1 MYMDNKEQLI
11 EAIDNYDGYSS
22 GCRKV
27 LKLLVELSID
37 DVAHISVVQLS
48 KIALL
53 SREMIYQ
60 ALCTFQ
66 QDGFIELVK
75 RTKGKTGTINS
86 IVLKPNKLNQLLQFY
101 KGISN
106 IYVRMWHKAIA
117 QYIYGFQRLV
127 FSIFSKIF
135 P

>member
-1 MYMDNKEQLI
+1 MAKLAYKVEMYMDNKEQLI

-86 IVLKPNKLNQLLQFY
+86 IILKPNKLNQLLQFY
-101 KGISN
+101 IKQIE
-106 IYVRMWHKAIA
+106 IRKK
-117 QYIYGFQRLV
+117 YI
-127 FSIFSKIF
+127 KK
-135 P
+135 

>member
-1 MYMDNKEQLI
+1 
-11 EAIDNYDGYSS
+11 
-22 GCRKV
+22 
-27 LKLLVELSID
+27 
-37 DVAHISVVQLS
+37 VQLS

-86 IVLKPNKLNQLLQFY
+86 IILKPNKLNQLLQFY
-101 KGISN
+101 IKQIE
-106 IYVRMWHKAIA
+106 IRKK
-117 QYIYGFQRLV
+117 YIN
-127 FSIFSKIF
+127 K
-135 P
+135 